1 MTSLRI
7 KDVTQIN
14 RKVLPENTDPNFRF
28 RYIDIG
34 SVDNL
39 GRVNIPDEEVNF
51 SSAPSRAR
59 RLAPAGAVAV
69 STVRTYLRAIAHV
82 PEFATPLVFST
93 GFAIL
98 EAGAQIDSRFLAH
111 YCQSQAFVDE
121 VVARS
126 VGVSFPAINAAD
138 IGNLPIVLPDREEQ
152 RRIADFLDA
161 ETARIDSLDT
171 SRSAQLNLLAARE
184 RAMLDL
190 SFREAR
196 SATRT
201 RLKYLFSVRPRY
213 GVLVPVF
220 TDEGVPFIRVNDLL
234 DLEGRADG
242 LRNIPSELSA
252 QYARSVV
259 QPGDLLMSVVG
270 TLGRAAI
277 APASLAGANI
287 ARAVC
292 SMRFMPEVEVELVKS
307 WLGTSAF
314 HKQAL
319 VATSTDTAQPT
330 LGMEDLGNFAL
341 TWPSDPQERKHLV
354 REIARI
360 QDSMR
365 RLSSKLERQKSVLA
379 ERRQALITAAVTGQI
394 DVFSASGRGIEE

>member
-7 KDVTQIN
+7 KDVARIN
-14 RKVLPENTDPNFRF
+14 RNMLPESTDPNFRF

-34 SVDNL
+34 SVDSL
-39 GRVNIPDEEVNF
+39 GRVTIPDEEVNF

-59 RLAPAGAVAV
+59 RLAPAGAVVV
-69 STVRTYLRAIAHV
+69 STVRTYLRAIARV
-82 PEFATPLVFST
+82 PEVATPLVFST
-93 GFAIL
+93 GFAVL
-98 EAGAQIDSRFLAH
+98 EAGTQIDSRFLAH
-111 YCQSQAFVDE
+111 YCQSQIFVEE

-126 VGVSFPAINAAD
+126 VGVSYPAINAAD

-152 RRIADFLDA
+152 RRIADFLDT
-161 ETARIDSLDT
+161 ETSRIDALNA
-171 SRSAQLNLLAARE
+171 SRSAQLNLLTERE
-184 RAMLDL
+184 REMLDL
-190 SFREAR
+190 SFRKAR
-196 SATRT
+196 SGTRT

-234 DLEGRADG
+234 DLEGRAAG

-252 QYARSVV
+252 QYARSIVR
-259 QPGDLLMSVVG
+259 PGDLLMSVVG

-292 SMRFMPEVEVELVKS
+292 SMRFTPDIEVQLVKA
-307 WLGTSAF
+307 WLGTSSF
-314 HKQAL
+314 RNQAD

-330 LGMEDLGNFAL
+330 LGMEDLGNFSL
-341 TWPSDPQERKHLV
+341 TWPSDSQERKHMV
-354 REIARI
+354 REIDRI
-360 QDSMR
+360 QGSMR
-365 RLSSKLERQKSVLA
+365 SLSDKLERQKSVLA
-379 ERRQALITAAVTGQI
+379 ERRQAVITAAVTGQI
-394 DVFSASGRGIEE
+394 DVSTASGRGIEE